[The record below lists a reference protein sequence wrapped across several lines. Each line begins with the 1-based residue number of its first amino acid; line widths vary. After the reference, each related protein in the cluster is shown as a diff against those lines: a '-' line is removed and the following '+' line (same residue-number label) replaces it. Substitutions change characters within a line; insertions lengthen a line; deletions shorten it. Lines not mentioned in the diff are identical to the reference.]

1 MLTAFAFALALA
13 QAPTAAAAPDSRQP
27 IVITGTSLAATRRA
41 LEDCLQRHCPPREDI
56 AASLAHGENLF
67 VAGDYE
73 AARSILGGSV
83 KRNARYARQF
93 PVDVSDL
100 YRASSRVA
108 AHLGEGE
115 RYRLNSFA
123 MRRALKA
130 GLPETDPRVI
140 GSLFDLAQMH
150 ASLGDAN
157 EAWSSYSL
165 AEKQANAIGRRD
177 IAAAARLRRA
187 WLAHLTGDERLAR
200 SEMAA
205 LAGDL
210 DPRVRTSRVGA
221 LVLLA
226 KLEREKGAVANT
238 ESLIA
243 QLREA
248 RLTRPVLIFSPPVDL
263 PKQSPIGFEMQQGN
277 VLNLMP
283 NDNYQGRWIDVG
295 FWVEPSGRVGDVDV
309 LRKGGDSSWSG
320 PLLKSIEGRIYA
332 PLADPAGSYR
342 VERYTYTSLW
352 QSVTGTRLRQRSP
365 AARIEYLDL
374 TAEPSEQSSASPQ
387 S

>member
-1 MLTAFAFALALA
+1 MVTAFLLALALA
-13 QAPTAAAAPDSRQP
+13 QAPAAAASDSNKP
-27 IVITGTSLAATRRA
+27 IVITGISLSSTGRN
-41 LEDCLQRHCPPREDI
+41 LEDCLRRHCPPKEDI

-83 KRNARYARQF
+83 KRNARYGRQI
-93 PVDVSDL
+93 PVEVADL
-100 YRASSRVA
+100 YRASARVA
-108 AHLGEGE
+108 AHLGEGD
-115 RYRLNSFA
+115 RYRSNSFA
-123 MRRALKA
+123 MRRTLTA
-130 GLPETDPRVI
+130 GLPRTDARVI

-157 EAWSSYSL
+157 ESFASYSL

-187 WLAHLTGDERLAR
+187 WLSHLTGDEHFAR
-200 SEMAA
+200 KELGA
-205 LAGDL
+205 LAADGD
-210 DPRVRTSRVGA
+210 RQVRTARIGA

-226 KLEREKGAVANT
+226 QLDRAKGLESNT
-238 ESLIA
+238 EALIA
-243 QLREA
+243 QLRAA
-248 RLTRPVLIFSPPVDL
+248 RLTRPVLIFSPPVEL
-263 PKQSPIGFEMQQGN
+263 PKQSPIQQEGESGN
-277 VLNLMP
+277 ILRLMP
-283 NDNYQGRWIDVG
+283 NDNYEGRWIDVG
-295 FWVEPSGRVGDVDV
+295 FWVEPSGRVSDIEM
-309 LRKGGDSSWSG
+309 LRKGGDSGWAA
-320 PLLKSIEGRIYA
+320 PLLKSIQGRIYA

-374 TAEPSEQSSASPQ
+374 TAEPSEQASGLPK